1 MHGEFCTI
9 VCQKR
14 SYKMDRTE
22 ILKGINEILEP
33 DVEITED
40 TVIADC
46 DDLDSLGL
54 FNVVIYLKAKG
65 SSLKL
70 KNLQCVKTLESFL
83 MN

>member
-9 VCQKR
+9 VCQKW

-65 SSLKL
+65 IF
-70 KNLQCVKTLESFL
+70 VKIEELAMCENVESFL